1 MSNLILRKEIIS
13 IEQWYDS
20 SNLQKISISLPL
32 FLHQTVDIFLALV
45 FIDRGSL
52 RPIQLMMC
60 AYFSVISSHLPMTA
74 KEKAFWTIVKT
85 SQPKKIMPTLLKTLV
100 IGHHQGLGVKLQITV
115 SLLGRNAW
123 GTPLRSCVN
132 FEVDGLENIALTR
145 MHHRCDLQLL
155 QGLTPL
161 YYYRFLHDLTS
172 CAITSKAYKCLTDP
186 WNCPTIVSETYYAS
200 KQITI
205 W

>member
-1 MSNLILRKEIIS
+1 MS

-32 FLHQTVDIFLALV
+32 FILHQTADIFLALV

-186 WNCPTIVSETYYAS
+186 WNCITNFLITHYAS
-200 KQITI
+200 RQITI